1 MCDFQYIISYKKTS
15 HTLVIKHHKCVF
27 CNARIIYEKQI
38 KASYIYICANIQ
50 KSSASPNIDL
60 KKKVRTQVMGKGK
73 QIEKKCSPTL
83 NSYI

>member
-60 KKKVRTQVMGKGK
+60 KKKGQNSSNGKR
-73 QIEKKCSPTL
+73 EADRKKM
-83 NSYI
+83 

>member
-60 KKKVRTQVMGKGK
+60 KKKGQNSSHGKR
-73 QIEKKCSPTL
+73 EADRKKM
-83 NSYI
+83 